1 MKKLK
6 TKLYIDKLNLDNY
19 QFILGVTNKGLA
31 YFLKEDEIDLLDF
44 ELVYNND
51 ITTIYKD
58 SLVKYFK
65 GELKEFN
72 LPLDLIGTNF
82 QKSVWQILLTIPYGK
97 AISYS
102 DVAIKLGDIKK
113 VRAVANA
120 IGKNNILVIVP
131 CHRIIGKNK
140 KLTGFSSGLDLKEY
154 LLKLEG
160 YHNYLL

>member
-58 SLVKYFK
+58 SLVKFFK

-160 YHNYLL
+160 YNNYLL

>member
-6 TKLYIDKLNLDNY
+6 TKLYIDKLNLNNY

-102 DVAIKLGDIKK
+102 DVALKLGDIKK

-160 YHNYLL
+160 YNNYLL

>member
-160 YHNYLL
+160 YNNYLL

>member
-6 TKLYIDKLNLDNY
+6 TKLYIDKLNLNNY

-160 YHNYLL
+160 YNNYLL